1 MGVRSGRFRAHGA
14 WFGHRGEGVRAV
26 PADVRLPGPARRNLE
41 LTRPDHAER
50 LCSPGPKAFGTPN
63 EMHARR
69 AKRSAR
75 SCRLPKWS
83 SEHRRQLLARVD
95 AQLAV
100 DVTQVVLDRLRAEED
115 RRGRF
120 ARRPAA

>member
-14 WFGHRGEGVRAV
+14 WFGHRAEGVRAV
-26 PADVRLPGPARRNLE
+26 LGRVIPWSRPAD
-41 LTRPDHAER
+41 TRPDHAER
-50 LCSPGPKAFGTPN
+50 LCSPGPKTFGTPN

-75 SCRLPKWS
+75 PCRLPKWS

-115 RRGRF
+115 RRSRF
-120 ARRPAA
+120 ARRPAAGE